1 MRGGIGDRGAWDPE
15 DQSPGDFDAGG
26 RKGGL
31 ARHLGCGHMGR
42 TGLWMVVAVVSG
54 GDTHLVEVALVT
66 QTSLI
71 FSAEF

>member
-1 MRGGIGDRGAWDPE
+1 
-15 DQSPGDFDAGG
+15 
-26 RKGGL
+26 
-31 ARHLGCGHMGR
+31 
-42 TGLWMVVAVVSG
+42 MVVAVVSG